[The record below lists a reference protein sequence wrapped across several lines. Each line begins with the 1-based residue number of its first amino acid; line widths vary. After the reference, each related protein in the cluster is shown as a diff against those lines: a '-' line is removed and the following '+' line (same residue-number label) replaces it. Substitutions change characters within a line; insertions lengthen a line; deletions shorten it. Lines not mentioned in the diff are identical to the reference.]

1 MLFHFAEERCI
12 DLISK
17 EEIKNKSGRYISAFK
32 VFRFAY
38 KFEVVLEK
46 VKSKC

>member
-1 MLFHFAEERCI
+1 MLFHFAEVRCI
-12 DLISK
+12 DLKPPK
-17 EEIKNKSGRYISAFK
+17 EERIKISAFK

-38 KFEVVLEK
+38 KFEVVMEK